1 MLNIQYP
8 PPALNLRSC
17 AANASNRGNKLDSI
31 VGDRE
36 TPLNKQQNL
45 IIIII
50 VSRAVYVGYGEMRRT
65 MQIVTYALLP
75 LSTYNA
81 KRVESGQKEENI

>member
-1 MLNIQYP
+1 M
-8 PPALNLRSC
+8 
-17 AANASNRGNKLDSI
+17 
-31 VGDRE
+31 
-36 TPLNKQQNL
+36 NKQQNL
-45 IIIII
+45 IIIV
-50 VSRAVYVGYGEMRRT
+50 VSRTVYVGYGEMRRT